1 MGYKMEQTNIT
12 LSSLSSLAWKIE
24 ISEFERERISCLLS
38 NIDHPASNIFKE
50 YIRKYSG
57 FPRIARSLQKE
68 INGFRV
74 GSKNYHKKAID
85 FILKELQSG
94 INHKISW
101 RLYLN
106 SMAEYFFEELS
117 AFNTLMGEVKVEV
130 DSPIDSTFILKEI
143 CKHASEFE
151 VDEKAITEVYELWPF
166 ERQSNF
172 AEILSEVGKHAE
184 LGEVQRDLKELSQ
197 KIDLIKDELPAT
209 IKQSFTK
216 ELKTKRYDEKLNHLE
231 GKINESIN
239 QLFQTEFSK
248 IQESTSSLVIRVDKL
263 EKEFSESKL
272 TTKKSLSDIS
282 NLVEEQIDSLSKQI
296 DKLDSNVKKSQK
308 FENNIVDVQPINA
321 PYQASHNK
329 MHFKWFNQR
338 KEIPLKENIDEKIF
352 VKRFSEAFDDVNS
365 MIPINYHSLLA
376 SSPVIILNNSEVAD
390 AWIDALGWSSY
401 VYRIAAS
408 PTWSTVD
415 DWYDGAEFIF
425 SEKNNNP
432 KILLIYDFDIGLVEG
447 YLLPI
452 LKVWRSSG
460 YGQPYEKIVLISS
473 NDHGMENNKILE
485 PVIWLP
491 EKQLNN
497 AESSTSP
504 FILKQHQVSQSAA
517 ISTKA
522 FVSWLNQQQNS
533 ECSNKL
539 KQKTHQFLNELKN
552 IEIQFPLHVFRKV
565 DFLLVY
571 LTKNGNSNIE
581 LMNLVIQS
589 LILPWVA
596 AHHGKA
602 KMEEVVDY
610 CAKNSPR

>member
-12 LSSLSSLAWKIE
+12 LSSLAWGIE

-38 NIDHPASNIFKE
+38 NIDHPASNIFKK

-57 FPRIARSLQKE
+57 FPKIARSLQKE

-74 GSKNYHKKAID
+74 GSKNYHKKAVD
-85 FILKELQSG
+85 FILKELKSG

-117 AFNTLMGEVKVEV
+117 AFNTLMSEVKVEV
-130 DSPIDSTFILKEI
+130 DSPIDSMFILKEI

-172 AEILSEVGKHAE
+172 SEILSEVGKHAE

-209 IKQSFTK
+209 IKQSFIK
-216 ELKTKRYDEKLNHLE
+216 ELKTKKFDEKLNHLE
-231 GKINESIN
+231 VKINELIN

-272 TTKKSLSDIS
+272 TIKKSLSDIS
-282 NLVEEQIDSLSKQI
+282 NLVEEQVNSLSKQVQ
-296 DKLDSNVKKSQK
+296 KLDSNVKKPQK
-308 FENNIVDVQPINA
+308 IENNIVDVEPINA

-338 KEIPLKENIDEKIF
+338 KEIPLKENIDEKTF
-352 VKRFSEAFDDVNS
+352 VKRFSKAFDDVNA
-365 MIPINYHSLLA
+365 MIPVNYHSLLA

-408 PTWSTVD
+408 PTWSSVD

-425 SEKNNNP
+425 SENNNNP

-497 AESSTSP
+497 AVSSTSP
-504 FILKQHQVSQSAA
+504 FILKQHQVSQSAS
-517 ISTKA
+517 ISTKS

-565 DFLLVY
+565 DFLLVQ
-571 LTKNGNSNIE
+571 LTKNGNSNKEIIDI
-581 LMNLVIQS
+581 VFQS
-589 LILPWVA
+589 LVLPWVA
-596 AHHGKA
+596 AHYGKG
-602 KMEEVVDY
+602 KVEEVVVY
-610 CAKNSPR
+610 YVKNAPR

>member
-1 MGYKMEQTNIT
+1 MGYKMEQKNIT
-12 LSSLSSLAWKIE
+12 LSSLAWKIE

-57 FPRIARSLQKE
+57 FHRIARSLQKE

-101 RLYLN
+101 KLYLN

-117 AFNTLMGEVKVEV
+117 AFNTLMSEVKVEVEVEV

-282 NLVEEQIDSLSKQI
+282 NLVEEQID
-296 DKLDSNVKKSQK
+296 KLGSNVKKSQK
-308 FENNIVDVQPINA
+308 FENNIVDVQSINA

-352 VKRFSEAFDDVNS
+352 VKRFSEAFNDVNS
-365 MIPINYHSLLA
+365 MIPVNYHSLLA

-408 PTWSTVD
+408 PTWSSVD

-491 EKQLNN
+491 EKHLNN
-497 AESSTSP
+497 AETSTSP